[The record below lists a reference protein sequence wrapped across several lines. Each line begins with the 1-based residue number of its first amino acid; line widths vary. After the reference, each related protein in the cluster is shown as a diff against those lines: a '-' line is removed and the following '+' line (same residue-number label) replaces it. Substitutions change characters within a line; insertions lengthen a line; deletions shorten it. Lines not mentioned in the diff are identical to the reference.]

1 MEVELGIPQTD
12 NDTEME
18 NPVVSPPTLSIG
30 DFCATAGGR
39 VGFLCDN
46 FHTHNRGISESHK
59 KVAEEQFASSLQSI
73 KLEVEN
79 HRYTEKWF
87 TEGTLEKFVR
97 FVSTPEVLE
106 LVATFDAEMS
116 QLEAARKIYSQ
127 GSSSTTGADSTKKE
141 LLRAID
147 VRLATLKK
155 DLSISLI
162 GSETFVSRIRWI
174 NFGFIL
180 IVTFSPSYA
189 VHLIDAHLYSDP
201 GKYVRVLGGSTFVAV
216 QSYRDLWIG
225 LGAQLAR
232 DVPFSAICWSPL
244 ELVRRRLLSVVGE
257 EANAATMLGANL
269 SGPVLQHT

>member
-1 MEVELGIPQTD
+1 MAVELGIHQTD

-18 NPVVSPPTLSIG
+18 KPVVSPPTLSIG
-30 DFCATAGGR
+30 DFCATARGR

-59 KVAEEQFASSLQSI
+59 KTTFLINKSNTEKIASGSVKPFVNHLKVAEEQFASSLQSI

-116 QLEAARKIYSQ
+116 QLEAAHKIYSQ
-127 GSSSTTGADSTKKE
+127 E

-162 GSETFVSRIRWI
+162 GSETFVSRIRWT

-180 IVTFSPSYA
+180 IVTFSPSYG
-189 VHLIDAHLYSDP
+189 LSSYGSDFDFLTIWNFP
-201 GKYVRVLGGSTFVAV
+201 E
-216 QSYRDLWIG
+216 
-225 LGAQLAR
+225 
-232 DVPFSAICWSPL
+232 DVSSLNSCSIP
-244 ELVRRRLLSVVGE
+244 
-257 EANAATMLGANL
+257 
-269 SGPVLQHT
+269 H